1 MKTMDSR
8 LKLYQGNDE
17 LEAAQLRSVLL
28 FSEFGQTNKRTDLM
42 AKLLYSF
49 IIKEKGEATLETLTS
64 LFNCQFKAKRKPAE
78 FKRLY

>member
-42 AKLLYSF
+42 AKLLYS
-49 IIKEKGEATLETLTS
+49 TRWR
-64 LFNCQFKAKRKPAE
+64 N
-78 FKRLY
+78 

>member
-49 IIKEKGEATLETLTS
+49 IIKEKRRGYIRNIDES
-64 LFNCQFKAKRKPAE
+64 I
-78 FKRLY
+78 